1 MLLTTA
7 LLSIIAVI
15 ESCLVSWTKILGAH
29 RAKSQYEGRTVGQKY
44 LYGTWDFALNPYLKH
59 SFMNLAL
66 HFTKLF
72 SVKGVPVFV
81 FLTVSLNLAR
91 MSMLSAGEPV

>member
-1 MLLTTA
+1 MHIAQSLNMKEEQSGRSTYMA
-7 LLSIIAVI
+7 LG
-15 ESCLVSWTKILGAH
+15 ILH
-29 RAKSQYEGRTVGQKY
+29 QKN
-44 LYGTWDFALNPYLKH
+44 DALNPSLKH